1 MNGIKRYVMQKGT
14 TNRHGTKAK
23 DIATSSRHEQS
34 TTDTE
39 SFINNLP
46 LIRQSENAK
55 LLPRYSAILGRSDDD
70 GVNMDDLDQ
79 LQLDFEKLIST
90 CAVRNRYLRGEI
102 ESIDKVEERRD
113 RKGKSYDKGSLKR
126 KRPDDKTKYRDLK
139 NGARPIKRHYP
150 LPVNS
155 LIGDVP
161 LRHEIPKINL
171 PKNDTS
177 DKFWATVEPYCAP
190 ITNSHM
196 MFIDKLID
204 ECSQEID
211 VKIPELGDYYANEW
225 NDSTTGMEQEL
236 GLGSKSV
243 GMDLKKNGLSAMVD
257 TFSNPK
263 TQRLLAALI
272 EEKVMTSFPGVTGKL
287 KRNCVL
293 FNDWRVIVVF
303 QLPI

>member
-1 MNGIKRYVMQKGT
+1 
-14 TNRHGTKAK
+14 
-23 DIATSSRHEQS
+23 
-34 TTDTE
+34 
-39 SFINNLP
+39 
-46 LIRQSENAK
+46 
-55 LLPRYSAILGRSDDD
+55 
-70 GVNMDDLDQ
+70 MDDLDQ

-196 MFIDKLID
+196 MVSF
-204 ECSQEID
+204 EVVS
-211 VKIPELGDYYANEW
+211 V
-225 NDSTTGMEQEL
+225 
-236 GLGSKSV
+236 KSV
-243 GMDLKKNGLSAMVD
+243 IFVAVHRQIDRRV
-257 TFSNPK
+257 
-263 TQRLLAALI
+263 
-272 EEKVMTSFPGVTGKL
+272 FP
-287 KRNCVL
+287 RNRRQ
-293 FNDWRVIVVF
+293 NT
-303 QLPI
+303 